1 MLCEPKDK
9 EDVWNTALPEDTGA
23 EPIMVVAPPEVST
36 NCTVPVAKLGDT
48 LAVNITDWPTVE
60 GFVDEEIVVVEEAPY
75 AT

>member
-9 EDVWNTALPEDTGA
+9 DDVWNTAVPEDRGA
-23 EPIMVVAPPEVST
+23 EPIMVVVPPEVST

-48 LAVNITDWPTVE
+48 LAVNITDWLGVE
-60 GFVDEEIVVVEEAPY
+60 GFGDEKIVVVDEAPY